1 MDLLP
6 HSGTQKHV
14 LRESFD
20 HEDVRRGHTDFVE
33 AVRIEIGGESVERVD
48 RRVGS
53 FVDGTGEVLQKVP
66 NSHGE
71 MEVERVKIMELG
83 DVVYVMA
90 LEPHGEIRGVKD
102 GGKDVRIV
110 DRVVGNNIRGGGSR
124 EDSETRL
131 DRHDGKWM
139 KE

>member
-6 HSGTQKHV
+6 RSGAQKHV
-14 LRESFD
+14 LRKSFD
-20 HEDVRRGHTDFVE
+20 HEDAQRGHTNFVE
-33 AVRIEIGGESVERVD
+33 AVRIYIGRESVKRVD
-48 RRVGS
+48 RRVGG
-53 FVDGTGEVLQKVP
+53 FVNGTGEVLQKVP

-71 MEVERVKIMELG
+71 MEIEWEKIMGLG
-83 DVVYVMA
+83 DVVYMMA

-102 GGKDVRIV
+102 GRKDVRIV
-110 DRVVGNNIRGGGSR
+110 DRVVGNNIHGGGSQ
-124 EDSETRL
+124 EDSEMRL